1 MKQYYKV
8 IDGQNVF
15 AGSSIVLNNLRI
27 FNPTEEQL
35 VQAGYQE
42 WIEPESVPYVPTL
55 QDAINTKISD
65 ILQYDSSESVNSF
78 NINGQ
83 SGWIDRNTRV
93 ALLHALDVVEQNGG
107 TTYTVWFNEMPLTLP
122 VSVIKNFLNNL
133 ELYAI
138 EALNVTN
145 RHILE
150 VKQLQTI
157 EEVEAYDITVGYP
170 QILDIILN

>member
-1 MKQYYKV
+1 
-8 IDGQNVF
+8 
-15 AGSSIVLNNLRI
+15 
-27 FNPTEEQL
+27 
-35 VQAGYQE
+35 
-42 WIEPESVPYVPTL
+42 
-55 QDAINTKISD
+55 
-65 ILQYDSSESVNSF
+65 
-78 NINGQ
+78 
-83 SGWIDRNTRV
+83 
-93 ALLHALDVVEQNGG
+93 
-107 TTYTVWFNEMPLTLP
+107 MPLTLP